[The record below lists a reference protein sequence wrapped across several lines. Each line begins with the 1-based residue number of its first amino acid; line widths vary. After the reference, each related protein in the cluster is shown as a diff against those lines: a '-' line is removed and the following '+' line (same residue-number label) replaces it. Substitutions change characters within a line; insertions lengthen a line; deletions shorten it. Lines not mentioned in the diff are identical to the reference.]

1 MKTNLTMQLSIQN
14 LLETSSIWTT
24 NHRKRGLPL
33 SVAVVA
39 TAQMMGASGNEE
51 AKQTLDSWLQGSSG
65 AELLATVNQ
74 QIDSSLFDEVQG
86 ILNEPDL
93 ELRRVVL
100 HLAEKSASNPI
111 DSFAE
116 LYLACYT
123 PEEAKARGAIFTPS
137 WLAKRI
143 VGDTLGHWRR
153 IHRQGQMPRLVA
165 DVSCGIGAFLMP
177 SRDYFGT
184 GVKIVGVDC
193 DPLCIAFAS
202 LLNRALKHK
211 WELSCHDP
219 LLEVASRYTLFNEP
233 SPFSSDGFDILVG
246 NPPYVRGKA
255 LEASYRH
262 KLRLAY
268 PEITK
273 GNFDLV
279 VLFLEHA
286 LRTLC
291 PGGIASYIVSHKFMV
306 SSYGKAIC
314 KRLTA
319 HARIISILDFQDLQI
334 FEGHTTYTSVIT
346 FGKLPPAKYFS
357 VTRFPNGNHIGREL
371 SKGRTSSLSSER
383 LQDHPWNFVVGL
395 EHDAL
400 RKLHKPSNPLI
411 TQVFTE
417 IRQGLR
423 TGANSIYILNHSNA
437 TQLEPQLLVPLVS
450 GEDIR
455 RCHIRS
461 GSNLLL
467 YPYKSDQ
474 YGTVTPYTEEELS
487 ESFPKAWNY
496 LQSYRQQL
504 SERGL
509 EANQPW
515 YAYSRSQNLG
525 VSSKPKIL
533 VREMMPR
540 AEFAADCKGH
550 FAFCSGYA
558 LLALNMNSN
567 DLRLW
572 AAILSTPTMEFALRH
587 SGTEL
592 HSGWFRLLKHHL
604 QTVRLPLLSSRAYK
618 QALNLVAKL
627 YIDPV
632 AKSVWSELDDIVAR
646 SFNLKTSER
655 NAIKQFLDDCHSRSI
670 PSNNEQ
676 APSLISTHNP
686 QEGKEL
692 GAYEPVRL
700 TKYESL
706 HRDRPD
712 LGSGVSFKPNKW
724 LPIHRW
730 YSFHQG
736 FSEPLVKA
744 LLEELQVNSDM
755 AVLDPFC
762 GCGTTLV
769 TCLKEGIQSTGIE
782 VSPFMA
788 WVSRT
793 KTRDWNPE
801 ELRLLIS
808 MIESAK
814 PGPREPGDL
823 LFAGFL
829 NKAFSPE
836 ILAKLVGLVR
846 WIDESP
852 AASDYKDFL
861 RLGIVSIME
870 EVSQIRKHGS
880 HYRFMVRS
888 ESAGLQ
894 KLNTQIVEASYDV
907 LGKYIGRLRDMATDV
922 EIAGIPRSSVSCEVV
937 CGDARSTGLPDACVD
952 TIITSPPYLNR
963 NNYIAQQKAEL
974 SLLGILTSYGAY
986 RELVKR
992 TFRSHVESDLGRE
1005 PVTKFPEV
1013 RTILEAITLSDNN
1026 NPKIPHMIAGYFE
1039 DLDSTLAELWRL
1051 MRPGSEAAF
1060 VVGNSRWGGIVVP
1073 VDHLLLMLAE
1083 KHNFQPLKVLVTREK
1098 GNSPQQMRRYG
1109 RIPTRESIVVFRK
1122 PK

>member
-1 MKTNLTMQLSIQN
+1 MQLSIQN
-14 LLETSSIWTT
+14 LLEASSIWTA
-24 NHRKRGLPL
+24 NNRKRGLPL

-39 TAQMMGASGNEE
+39 TARMMAASGNEE
-51 AKQTLDSWLQGSSG
+51 TKQVLNSWLQGSSG
-65 AELLATVNQ
+65 TELLAAVVQ
-74 QIDSSLFDEVQG
+74 QINLSLFEEAKG
-86 ILNEPDL
+86 ILNDPDL
-93 ELRRVVL
+93 ELREIVY
-100 HLAEKSASNPI
+100 HLSGKSVGNPI

-137 WLAKRI
+137 WLARRI

-153 IHRQGQMPRLVA
+153 IHRQGQVPKIVG
-165 DVSCGIGAFLMP
+165 DVSCGVGAFLMP
-177 SRDYFGT
+177 SREYFGV
-184 GVKIVGVDC
+184 GVKVVGVDC

-202 LLNRALKHK
+202 LLNCGLKHK
-211 WELSCHDP
+211 WDLSCYDP
-219 LLEVASRYTLFNEP
+219 LLEVSSRYTLFRESTP
-233 SPFSSDGFDILVG
+233 LPTDGFDILVG
-246 NPPYVRGKA
+246 NPPYVRSQA
-255 LEASYRH
+255 LEGSYRH

-279 VLFLEHA
+279 ILFLEHA
-286 LRTLC
+286 LRTLS

-306 SSYGKAIC
+306 SSYGKVIC
-314 KRLTA
+314 KRLA
-319 HARIISILDFQDLQI
+319 SYARIIDILDFQDLQI
-334 FEGHTTYTSVIT
+334 FEGYTTYTSIIT
-346 FGKLPPAKYFS
+346 FGKLPPAKYFT
-357 VTRFPNGNHIGREL
+357 VTRFPNGNHLGPDL

-383 LQDHPWNFVVGL
+383 LQDHPWSFVVGL
-395 EHDAL
+395 DRETL
-400 RKLHKPSNPLI
+400 KKLHKSFNPLI

-423 TGANSIYILNHSNA
+423 TGANSIYILDHSHA
-437 TQLEPQLLVPLVS
+437 SRLEQQVLVPLVS

-455 RCHIRS
+455 RCRIRS
-461 GSNLLL
+461 GVNFLL

-474 YGTVTPYTEEELS
+474 YGNVRLYTEEELS
-487 ESFPKAWNY
+487 DPFPKAWEY

-525 VSSKPKIL
+525 VSSRPKIL

-540 AEFAADCKGH
+540 AEFAADCEGR

-558 LLALNMNSN
+558 LLAPSMKSD

-618 QALNLVAKL
+618 RASNLAVEL
-627 YIDPV
+627 HIDPD
-632 AKSVWSELDDIVAR
+632 AKSAWSELDDIVAH
-646 SFNLKTSER
+646 SFGLRTDER
-655 NAIKQFLDDCHSRSI
+655 NTIKQFLNDCHSRSMRA
-670 PSNNEQ
+670 NNEQ
-676 APSLISTHNP
+676 ASSLISTYDS
-686 QEGKEL
+686 QEGIEV

-712 LGSGVSFKPNKW
+712 LGSSVTFRPNKV

-736 FSEPLVKA
+736 FSEPLVKG
-744 LLEELQVNSDM
+744 LIEELHVSSGM
-755 AVLDPFC
+755 VVLDPFC

-769 TCLKEGIQSTGIE
+769 TCLKEAIAATGIE
-782 VSPFMA
+782 ISPFMA
-788 WVSRT
+788 WVSRVKVCT
-793 KTRDWNPE
+793 WNPE
-801 ELRLLIS
+801 ELRSLIG
-808 MIESAK
+808 MVESAK
-814 PGPREPGDL
+814 PALQEPGDL
-823 LFAGFL
+823 LFAEFL
-829 NKAFSPE
+829 NKAFSSE
-836 ILAKLVGLVR
+836 ILAKLVGLLR
-846 WIDESP
+846 WIDEAP
-852 AASDYKDFL
+852 IASYHRDFL
-861 RLGIVSIME
+861 RLGIASIME

-880 HYRFMVRS
+880 HYRFMVRI

-894 KLNTQIVEASYDV
+894 KLNTQIVGASYDV
-907 LGKYIGRLRDMATDV
+907 LGKYIERLKDMATDV
-922 EIAGIPRSSVSCEVV
+922 EIVGIPRNSVTCEVI
-937 CGDARSTGLPDACVD
+937 CGDGRSTGLRDACIDAV
-952 TIITSPPYLNR
+952 ITSPPYLNR

-974 SLLGILTSYGAY
+974 SLLGMLNSYGDY
-986 RELVKR
+986 RNLVKR

-1005 PVTKFPEV
+1005 PITRFREV
-1013 RTILEAITLSDNN
+1013 RKILEAINLSDNN

-1039 DLDSTLAELWRL
+1039 DLDATLTELWRV

-1060 VVGNSRWGGIVVP
+1060 VVGNSRWGGVVVP

-1083 KHNFQPLKVLVTREK
+1083 KHEFQPVKVLVTREK

-1109 RIPTRESIVVFRK
+1109 RIPTRESIVIFRK